1 LLAQFEPAF
10 AAFIQAEMQTDLA
23 HDYQHVLR
31 VVKNASKL
39 CQQEGA
45 IEAVVL
51 PAAWLHDCLSL
62 PKDHP
67 QRAQAS
73 QLAADKAISFLTS
86 IQYPAE
92 HYQAIHHAICCHS
105 YSANITPTTLEA
117 KIVQDADRLDALGAI
132 GIARCLQVSS
142 QLKRPLYAPDD
153 PVSSQLKRPLYAP
166 DDPFCNT
173 REIDDKTFTLDHFYQ
188 KLLKIK
194 NTMHCHSAKKEAD
207 KRSEYMQGFLE
218 QLQSEI
224 NH

>member
-1 LLAQFEPAF
+1 MLSHFEPDF
-10 AAFIQAEMQTDLA
+10 ARFIQAEMQTDLA

-31 VVKNASKL
+31 VVNNATKL
-39 CQQEGA
+39 CQQEDA
-45 IEAVVL
+45 IDAVVL

-73 QLAADKAISFLTS
+73 QLAADKAIAFLTS
-86 IQYPAE
+86 IKYPAE

-105 YSANITPTTLEA
+105 FSANIPPTTLEA

-142 QLKRPLYAPDD
+142 QLKRPLYAPE
-153 PVSSQLKRPLYAP
+153 
-166 DDPFCNT
+166 DPFCTN
-173 REIDDKTFTLDHFYQ
+173 READDKSYTLDHFYQ

-194 NTMHCHSAKKEAD
+194 DSMHCDSAKKEAN
-207 KRSEYMQGFLE
+207 KRSQYMLTFLA
-218 QLQSEI
+218 QLDAEI
-224 NH
+224 AQ

>member
-1 LLAQFEPAF
+1 MLSHFEPAF
-10 AAFIQAEMQTDLA
+10 ATFIQVEMQTDLA

-31 VVKNASKL
+31 VVKNAKLL

-45 IEAVVL
+45 IEPVVI

-73 QLAADKAISFLTS
+73 QLAADKAINFLSS
-86 IQYPAE
+86 IQYPEE
-92 HYQAIHHAICCHS
+92 HFQAIHHAICCHS

-142 QLKRPLYAPDD
+142 QLKRPLYAPE
-153 PVSSQLKRPLYAP
+153 
-166 DDPFCNT
+166 DPFCIT
-173 REIDDKTFTLDHFYQ
+173 RKVDDKTYTLDHFYQ

-194 NTMHCHSAKKEAD
+194 NTMHCRSAREEAD
-207 KRSEYMQGFLE
+207 KRTKYMQGFLE
-218 QLQSEI
+218 QLQDEI
-224 NH
+224 SD

>member
-1 LLAQFEPAF
+1 MLSHFEPDF
-10 AAFIQAEMQTDLA
+10 ARFIQAEMQTDLA

-31 VVKNASKL
+31 VVNNATKL

-45 IEAVVL
+45 IDAVVL

-67 QRAQAS
+67 QRALAS
-73 QLAADKAISFLTS
+73 QLAADKAIAFLTS
-86 IQYPAE
+86 IKYPAE

-105 YSANITPTTLEA
+105 FSANITPTTLEA

-142 QLKRPLYAPDD
+142 QLKRPLYAPE
-153 PVSSQLKRPLYAP
+153 
-166 DDPFCNT
+166 DPFCTN
-173 REIDDKTFTLDHFYQ
+173 READDKSYTLDHFYQ

-194 NTMHCHSAKKEAD
+194 DSMHCDSAKKEAN
-207 KRSEYMQGFLE
+207 KRSQYMLTFLA
-218 QLQSEI
+218 QLDAEI
-224 NH
+224 AQ

>member
-1 LLAQFEPAF
+1 MLSHFEPAF
-10 AAFIQAEMQTDLA
+10 ATFIQVEMQTDLA

-31 VVKNASKL
+31 VVKNAKLL

-45 IEAVVL
+45 IEAVVI

-73 QLAADKAISFLTS
+73 QLAADKAINFLSS
-86 IQYPAE
+86 IQYPEE
-92 HYQAIHHAICCHS
+92 HFQAIHHAICCHS

-132 GIARCLQVSS
+132 GIARCIQVSS
-142 QLKRPLYAPDD
+142 QLKRPLYAPE
-153 PVSSQLKRPLYAP
+153 
-166 DDPFCNT
+166 DPFCTT
-173 REIDDKTFTLDHFYQ
+173 RKVDDKTYTLDHFYQ

-194 NTMHCHSAKKEAD
+194 NTMHCRSAREEAD
-207 KRSEYMQGFLE
+207 KRTKYMQGFLE
-218 QLQSEI
+218 QLQDEI
-224 NH
+224 SD

>member
-1 LLAQFEPAF
+1 MHSHFEPAL
-10 AAFIQAEMQTDLA
+10 ATFIQTEMQTDLA

-45 IEAVVL
+45 IEAVVI

-73 QLAADKAISFLTS
+73 QLAADKAIRFLTS

-92 HYQAIHHAICCHS
+92 HHQAIHHAICCHS

-142 QLKRPLYAPDD
+142 QLKRPLYAPE
-153 PVSSQLKRPLYAP
+153 
-166 DDPFCNT
+166 DPFCKT
-173 REIDDKTFTLDHFYQ
+173 RNVDDKTFTLDHFYQ
-188 KLLKIK
+188 KLLNIK
-194 NTMHCHSAKKEAD
+194 NTMHCRSAREEAD
-207 KRSEYMQGFLE
+207 KRTKYMQGFLE
-218 QLQSEI
+218 QLQDEI
-224 NH
+224 SD

>member
-1 LLAQFEPAF
+1 MLSQFEPAF

-105 YSANITPTTLEA
+105 YSANITPSTLEA

-142 QLKRPLYAPDD
+142 QI
-153 PVSSQLKRPLYAP
+153 KRPLYAP

-194 NTMHCHSAKKEAD
+194 NTMHCQSARKEAD

-224 NH
+224 SY

>member
-1 LLAQFEPAF
+1 MLSQFEPAF

-39 CQQEGA
+39 CQLEGA

-105 YSANITPTTLEA
+105 YSANIKPTTLEA

-153 PVSSQLKRPLYAP
+153 P
-166 DDPFCNT
+166 FCNT
-173 REIDDKTFTLDHFYQ
+173 RKIDDKTFTLDHFYQ

-194 NTMHCHSAKKEAD
+194 NTMHCQSARKEAD

-224 NH
+224 SY

>member
-1 LLAQFEPAF
+1 LLSQFEPAF

-153 PVSSQLKRPLYAP
+153 P
-166 DDPFCNT
+166 FCNI

-194 NTMHCHSAKKEAD
+194 NTMHCQSAKKEAD

-224 NH
+224 SY

>member
-1 LLAQFEPAF
+1 MLSQFEPAF

-45 IEAVVL
+45 IEAIVL

-105 YSANITPTTLEA
+105 YSANITPSTLEA

-142 QLKRPLYAPDD
+142 QI
-153 PVSSQLKRPLYAP
+153 KRPLYAP

-194 NTMHCHSAKKEAD
+194 NTMHCQSARKEAD

-224 NH
+224 SY

>member
-1 LLAQFEPAF
+1 MLAQFEPAF

-153 PVSSQLKRPLYAP
+153 P
-166 DDPFCNT
+166 FCNT
-173 REIDDKTFTLDHFYQ
+173 REVDDKTFTLDHFYQ

-194 NTMHCHSAKKEAD
+194 NTMHCQSAKKEAD

>member
-1 LLAQFEPAF
+1 MLSQFEPAF
-10 AAFIQAEMQTDLA
+10 AAFIQTEMQTDLA

-153 PVSSQLKRPLYAP
+153 P
-166 DDPFCNT
+166 FCNT

-194 NTMHCHSAKKEAD
+194 NTMHCQSARKEAD
-207 KRSEYMQGFLE
+207 KRSEYMQSFLE

>member
-1 LLAQFEPAF
+1 MLSQFEPAF

-153 PVSSQLKRPLYAP
+153 P
-166 DDPFCNT
+166 FCNT
-173 REIDDKTFTLDHFYQ
+173 REVDDKTFTLDHFYQ

-194 NTMHCHSAKKEAD
+194 NTMHCQSAKKEAD

-218 QLQSEI
+218 QLQGEI

>member
-1 LLAQFEPAF
+1 MLSHFEPDF
-10 AAFIQAEMQTDLA
+10 ARFIQAEMQTDLA

-31 VVKNASKL
+31 VVNNAAKL

-45 IEAVVL
+45 IDAVVL

-73 QLAADKAISFLTS
+73 QLAADKAIAFLTS
-86 IQYPAE
+86 IKYPAE

-105 YSANITPTTLEA
+105 FSANITPTTLEA

-142 QLKRPLYAPDD
+142 QLKRPLYAPE
-153 PVSSQLKRPLYAP
+153 
-166 DDPFCNT
+166 DPFCTN
-173 REIDDKTFTLDHFYQ
+173 READDKIYTLDHFYQ

-194 NTMHCHSAKKEAD
+194 DSMHCESAKKEAN
-207 KRSEYMQGFLE
+207 KRSQYMLTFLT
-218 QLQSEI
+218 QLDAEI
-224 NH
+224 AQ